1 MPAGHIQDIGNRQ
14 HPQPH
19 LHKHGE
25 SYLCTALR
33 KYLLQVI
40 MLCQVAR
47 IRRSLCGCGGKRSY
61 VRYLLQT
68 EYGQPLN
75 ERACSPPRAQA
86 PEARRIITSIGGY
99 PRMRANPTHQH
110 HQPCFECHTFTFK
123 TLGASIIMSTQ
134 QGTPASIWS
143 NSSRTSKPFG
153 PLL

>member
-75 ERACSPPRAQA
+75 ERACSPPPGAGTRG
-86 PEARRIITSIGGY
+86 PPHNHKHRGLPPHAR
-99 PRMRANPTHQH
+99 
-110 HQPCFECHTFTFK
+110 
-123 TLGASIIMSTQ
+123 
-134 QGTPASIWS
+134 
-143 NSSRTSKPFG
+143 
-153 PLL
+153 